1 MLFRHENG
9 KYCILSIHNN
19 QILLKECMRFFS
31 AVILVALAVCTVC
44 SICPIY
50 HTHLSHNGCNYG
62 CNKDHIISSNCHAAG
77 IFCSVKFMDKIRYVH
92 TLEELSQFIPME
104 HVQIPECVLQ

>member
-19 QILLKECMRFFS
+19 QILLTECMRFF
-31 AVILVALAVCTVC
+31 LVVFCG
-44 SICPIY
+44 SSSMHIY
-50 HTHLSHNGCNYG
+50 HTHLSHNGYNYG
-62 CNKDHIISSNCHAAG
+62 CNKDHIISSNWHAAG